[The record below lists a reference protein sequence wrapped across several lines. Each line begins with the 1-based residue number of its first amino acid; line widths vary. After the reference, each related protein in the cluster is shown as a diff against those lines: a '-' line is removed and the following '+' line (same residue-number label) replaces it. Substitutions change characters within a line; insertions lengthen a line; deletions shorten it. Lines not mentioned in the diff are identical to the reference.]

1 MKKKFRINLGSSR
14 LAFGAMALLAVQ
26 ILLSA
31 LIPQQDFEF
40 GRIVGS
46 EDLLQA
52 TSSTVSKLQL
62 DRIYSSYAFQINLLL
77 LAVFLLAG
85 NQRRLQRFR
94 RLRSNRMRLRTL
106 GSLVFHFSLILIV
119 AGVFLN
125 SASKFDGVLGLT
137 EGQTVSD
144 SPAAYLKTTAGMLH
158 GDRYD
163 RFELKLLQLES
174 GDDAVARLQVVEGPD
189 GLPMRGKARINQPFG
204 WRGLEFHLGA
214 AVGYSPEVVLWD
226 EQGEQ
231 IVRNFVRLH
240 SREAGPDSMVH
251 EDYLDHWAADRRLR
265 IRVLPA
271 ADNGA
276 PDFAVAVMVGPE
288 ILAAGQIA
296 AGDTLTLAGT
306 RIAIPRW
313 RRWCYIFVVRNP
325 WLSVVFAG
333 FWLALAGQAVSA
345 VARVASRKGGR
356 DE

>member
-1 MKKKFRINLGSSR
+1 MMGRFRINLGSSR

-46 EDLLQA
+46 GDLLEA
-52 TSSTVSKLQL
+52 TSSMINKLQL
-62 DRIYSSYAFQINLLL
+62 DRIYSSYAFQTNLVL

-85 NQRRLQRFR
+85 NRRRLQRFR
-94 RLRSNRMRLRTL
+94 RLRTNQLRLRTL
-106 GSLVFHFSLILIV
+106 GSLVFHFSLLLIV

-125 SASKFDGVLGLT
+125 SAGKFDGVLGLT

-144 SPAAYLKTTAGMLH
+144 SPAAYLKTTAGVLH
-158 GDRYD
+158 GDRTD
-163 RFELKLLQLES
+163 RFELTLLQLES
-174 GDDAVARLQVVEGPD
+174 GSDGIAHLQIVAGD
-189 GLPMRGKARINQPFG
+189 GGLPLRGKARVNHPLRWQ
-204 WRGLEFHLGA
+204 GLEFHLGA

-226 EQGEQ
+226 EQGKQ

-240 SREAGPDSMVH
+240 TREAGPDSVVH

-271 ADNGA
+271 ADEGNTE
-276 PDFAVAVMVGPE
+276 FAVAVMAGPE
-288 ILAAGQIA
+288 VLAQGQVA

-325 WLSVVFAG
+325 WLSIVFAG

-345 VARVASRKGGR
+345 VARVASKKGGR